1 MQHCYMQFLT
11 CYFILTFYLY
21 FKLSIFK
28 NSCEVV
34 SIIVAY
40 LLKYGMTYTTSCI
53 HLTNLWIH

>member
-1 MQHCYMQFLT
+1 MQFLT

-21 FKLSIFK
+21 FKSSIFK